1 MFGKRQVATL
11 VAEFLGTSALTLLIL
26 SVQRST
32 IGVPFFVAIAAGLT
46 VTLMVFSVGRVSGG
60 YFNPALVIGMWTAR
74 KINTVTSVLYILAQM
89 LGAWAAYGI
98 YTYYVNNTL
107 QPVGGDFSGRVL
119 SAEIIGTAIFA
130 FGVAAAVYQRAA
142 LGVTAAFAGL
152 ALMIGIVSASA
163 ASLGLLNPAVAFGI
177 RAWVL
182 GTYVLG
188 PVIGAVIGVQL
199 YALLFADKDAKEDK
213 VTEKA
218 AVSKKTTAAK
228 KTTAT
233 KAKKAPAKKK
243 TAAKKKK

>member
-46 VTLMVFSVGRVSGG
+46 VTLMVFAVGRVSGG

-74 KINTVTSVLYILAQM
+74 KINTVTSVLYIIAQM
-89 LGAWAAYGI
+89 LGAWAAYGL

-119 SAEIIGTAIFA
+119 TAEIIGTAIFA
-130 FGVAAAVYQRAA
+130 FAVAAAVYQRAKIG
-142 LGVTAAFAGL
+142 LFAAMAGL
-152 ALMIGIVSASA
+152 GLTIGIVSASA

-188 PVIGAVIGVQL
+188 PIIGAVIGVQL
-199 YALLFADKDAKEDK
+199 YALLFAD
-213 VTEKA
+213 T
-218 AVSKKTTAAK
+218 AVAEEEAMEGKTVAAK
-228 KTTAT
+228 TSAPAT
-233 KAKKAPAKKK
+233 KAKAKKAPAKKK
-243 TAAKKKK
+243 PAAKKKK

>member
-46 VTLMVFSVGRVSGG
+46 VTLMVFAVGRVSGG

-74 KINTVTSVLYILAQM
+74 KINTVTSVLYIIAQM
-89 LGAWAAYGI
+89 LGAWAAYGL

-119 SAEIIGTAIFA
+119 TAEIIGTAIFA
-130 FGVAAAVYQRAA
+130 FAVAAAVYQRAKIG
-142 LGVTAAFAGL
+142 LFAAMAGL
-152 ALMIGIVSASA
+152 GLTIGIVSASA

-188 PVIGAVIGVQL
+188 PIIGAVIGVQL
-199 YALLFADKDAKEDK
+199 YSLLFAD
-213 VTEKA
+213 T
-218 AVSKKTTAAK
+218 AVAEEEAMESKTVAAK
-228 KTTAT
+228 TSAPAT
-233 KAKKAPAKKK
+233 KAKAKKAPAKKK
-243 TAAKKKK
+243 PAAKKKK

>member
-46 VTLMVFSVGRVSGG
+46 VTLMVFAVGRVSGG

-74 KINTVTSVLYILAQM
+74 KINTVTSVLYIIAQM
-89 LGAWAAYGI
+89 LGAWAAYGL

-119 SAEIIGTAIFA
+119 TAEIIGTAIFA
-130 FGVAAAVYQRAA
+130 FAVAAAVYQRAKIG
-142 LGVTAAFAGL
+142 LFAAMAGL
-152 ALMIGIVSASA
+152 GLTIGIVSASA

-188 PVIGAVIGVQL
+188 PIIGAVIGVQL
-199 YALLFADKDAKEDK
+199 YSLLFAD
-213 VTEKA
+213 T
-218 AVSKKTTAAK
+218 AVAEEEAMEGKTVAAK
-228 KTTAT
+228 TSAPAT
-233 KAKKAPAKKK
+233 KAKAKKAPAKKK
-243 TAAKKKK
+243 PAAKKKK

>member
-46 VTLMVFSVGRVSGG
+46 VTLMVFAVGRVSGG

-74 KINTVTSVLYILAQM
+74 KINTVTSVLYIIAQM
-89 LGAWAAYGI
+89 LGAWAAYGL

-119 SAEIIGTAIFA
+119 TAEIIGTAIFA
-130 FGVAAAVYQRAA
+130 FAVAAAVYQRAKIG
-142 LGVTAAFAGL
+142 LFAAMAGL
-152 ALMIGIVSASA
+152 GLTIGIVSASA

-188 PVIGAVIGVQL
+188 PIIGAVIGVQL
-199 YALLFADKDAKEDK
+199 YALLFADVAGEEDAME
-213 VTEKA
+213 E
-218 AVSKKTTAAK
+218 KKTVAAKSTAA
-228 KTTAT
+228 TT

-243 TAAKKKK
+243 PAAKKKK